1 MTFSP
6 RPRIDAPK
14 GKDQEGTGS
23 TSGDADTGLDG
34 EVEDLDA
41 SQGGDDEEEDWW

>member
-6 RPRIDAPK
+6 RPKIDTPK
-14 GKDQEGTGS
+14 AKDQEATGS
-23 TSGDADTGLDG
+23 TKGDADTGLDG

-41 SQGGDDEEEDWW
+41 VEQADDEEEDW